1 MPNGMTGMS
10 LARQASR
17 LRPGLKV
24 VLTSGFTPRD
34 LSAHD
39 VLGSEFQLVGK
50 PYRRA
55 QLAEVIRAA
64 LASAPQMAAAGDPT
78 RRSRP

>member
-1 MPNGMTGMS
+1 MTGMS

-39 VLGSEFQLVGK
+39 VAGSGFQLVGK

-55 QLAEVIRAA
+55 QLAEVIRAT
-64 LASAPQMAAAGDPT
+64 LASAPQVAATSDPT